1 MCSMENGS
9 WCKFVSLLKLI
20 QFLKVFF
27 FFFFYRMLCFFLF
40 VFFINCLVE
49 MKFIAGKETTLGFGI
64 YVFFSYS
71 RD

>member
-20 QFLKVFF
+20 QFLEV
-27 FFFFYRMLCFFLF
+27 FFFYRMLCFFLC

-64 YVFFSYS
+64 YVFFSYC

>member
-20 QFLKVFF
+20 QFLKFFFIVCYVFF
-27 FFFFYRMLCFFLF
+27 LC

-64 YVFFSYS
+64 YVFFSYC